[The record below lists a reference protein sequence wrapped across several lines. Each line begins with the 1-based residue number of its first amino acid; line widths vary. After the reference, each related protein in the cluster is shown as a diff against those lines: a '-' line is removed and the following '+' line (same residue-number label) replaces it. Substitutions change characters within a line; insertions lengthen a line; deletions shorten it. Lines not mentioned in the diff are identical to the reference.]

1 MLKVFNYIFPAI
13 LVFEHFLTHSLHST
27 VVAGLKKMKLFFSE
41 VDFLFFDFVV
51 NGNDAIQCLAS
62 YDSKRRIKKKKLGK
76 MRKEK
81 Y

>member
-1 MLKVFNYIFPAI
+1 
-13 LVFEHFLTHSLHST
+13 